1 MGWEYTIAG
10 FVVGFIVGLTGVGG
24 GSLMTPIL
32 VIMFGIKPAIAVGTD
47 LLYAAVTKSGGVFVH
62 HGRGNVDW
70 RIVGLLACGS
80 IPATCASLYLL
91 HYLEQAGIDYDR
103 LITVM
108 LSIALILTSAVL
120 LFKNPLQRLSR
131 NEQFD
136 TVRAL
141 HRRARTPLTV
151 AAGALLGFLVTLSSV
166 GAGALGTA
174 FLYFLYPG
182 LRPITIIGTD
192 LAHAVPIT
200 AIAGLG
206 HVELGTVN
214 FMLLLSLLAGSL
226 PGIYLGSHTGT
237 RLPDGVVRPILAVM
251 LFSVGVRMVV

>member
-1 MGWEYTIAG
+1 MGWDYTITG
-10 FVVGFIVGLTGVGG
+10 FVVGFIIGLTGVGG

-32 VIMFGIKPAIAVGTD
+32 VIGFGIKPAIAVGTD

-80 IPATCASLYLL
+80 IPATFTSLYLL
-91 HYLEQAGIDYDR
+91 RYLEQAGIDYDR

-120 LFKNPLQRLSR
+120 LGKNRLYRLSR

-136 TVRAL
+136 AVRTL
-141 HRRARTPLTV
+141 HRRARTPMTV
-151 AAGALLGFLVTLSSV
+151 MAGAIIGLLVTLSSV
-166 GAGALGTA
+166 GAGALGA
-174 FLYFLYPG
+174 AILFFLYP
-182 LRPITIIGTD
+182 RRKPITIIGTD

-206 HVELGTVN
+206 HAELGTVN
-214 FMLLLSLLAGSL
+214 FMLLLSLLSGSL
-226 PGIYLGSHTGT
+226 PGIWLGSHAGT
-237 RLPDGVVRPILAVM
+237 RLPDGIVRPILAVM
-251 LFSVGVRMVV
+251 LFSVGIRMVV